1 MVDYSPEKKSIRDY
15 YKEFMGRGD
24 EVGRDQRNRRN
35 KRIRTQKEAKRIK
48 EQTQDLKK
56 DIKSLKRDKSRLR
69 DPSGKKLYGEFINT
83 RKKQILKNRLKTAVN
98 LGAGAAKKVGPLGFI
113 STLLSPTP
121 AYKKGGVVN
130 KGSRVR

>member
-1 MVDYSPEKKSIRDY
+1 MVDYSPEKKSISDY
-15 YKEFMGRGD
+15 YKEFIGRGD
-24 EVGRDQRNRRN
+24 EVSGDQQGRRN

-48 EQTQDLKK
+48 QQTQDLKK
-56 DIKSLKRDKSRLR
+56 DIKSLKRDKSRLT
-69 DPSGKKLYGEFINT
+69 DPSGKKLYGEFIKT
-83 RKKQILKNRLKTAVN
+83 RKKQILKNRLKTAVK